1 MLGSALDPCC
11 VVCLSAW
18 SSEAGANAS
27 LMAYWGRAHVQLG
40 SSRHVLN
47 VLGAWT
53 AYVYIMRQTLVSR
66 VFLDFSTHLTTSEAQ
81 RSLTN
86 TLLQQTFTLY
96 NRQQS
101 LSHNLLTTLN
111 IIINTSNDVDSAAT
125 PITQRLQ
132 QQSSH
137 QSTTTTLK
145 ATTNT
150 KASIITSLSI
160 SIKDAMDH
168 LCPRLSFPLAPCMSC
183 LSGSPASTPVTTPT
197 TIKATKST
205 NFIQSMVFPV
215 PPKSPRSPKSSS
227 ASIKQED
234 KRSRRPKLSIQ
245 TRLSTIPQSQVMSE
259 LQMSLAAFVIGQSNT
274 SQAPPPSQPAL
285 SVRAMR
291 KDSATAP
298 WLQPIEQV
306 RNT

>member
-1 MLGSALDPCC
+1 
-11 VVCLSAW
+11 
-18 SSEAGANAS
+18 
-27 LMAYWGRAHVQLG
+27 
-40 SSRHVLN
+40 
-47 VLGAWT
+47 
-53 AYVYIMRQTLVSR
+53 
-66 VFLDFSTHLTTSEAQ
+66 
-81 RSLTN
+81 
-86 TLLQQTFTLY
+86 
-96 NRQQS
+96 
-101 LSHNLLTTLN
+101 
-111 IIINTSNDVDSAAT
+111 
-125 PITQRLQ
+125 
-132 QQSSH
+132 
-137 QSTTTTLK
+137 
-145 ATTNT
+145 
-150 KASIITSLSI
+150 
-160 SIKDAMDH
+160 MDH

-215 PPKSPRSPKSSS
+215 PPKSPRSPKASST
-227 ASIKQED
+227 SIKQED

-259 LQMSLAAFVIGQSNT
+259 LQLSLAAFVIGQSNT
-274 SQAPPPSQPAL
+274 KQAPAPSQPQPAL